1 MPVIAP
7 QKQMTGML
15 GHPVA
20 ENPIDRMFDAVYA
33 HHGLHWQFWKNDI
46 ANEADLALAVAA
58 LRPLGYRGMCV
69 TVPWKVAVMPLLD
82 AVDDDVRAIGAANYI
97 TIKDGRLTGHNND
110 GKGVVKAIAKVA
122 SLKGQRVV
130 MLGAGGSGSLFG
142 LSLPPLTPSSAP
154 SPSPPPTLRT
164 FAPPSVGCPASIPPT
179 RPRLAPDAISWRR
192 APHFKT
198 AS

>member
-1 MPVIAP
+1 VPEPTPAIPP

-46 ANEADLALAVAA
+46 ANEADLALAVKA
-58 LRPLGYRGMCV
+58 LRPLGYRGMAV

-82 AVDDDVRAIGAANYI
+82 ELDDDVRAIGAANYM
-97 TIKDGRLTGHNND
+97 TIRDGRLIGHNND

-122 SLKGQRVV
+122 PLRDQRVV
-130 MLGAGGSGSLFG
+130 MLGAGGAGRAMAVEIAWAG
-142 LSLPPLTPSSAP
+142 AAHI
-154 SPSPPPTLRT
+154 TL
-164 FAPPSVGCPASIPPT
+164 VT
-179 RPRLAPDAISWRR
+179 RLYDKGREVAARMREFLR
-192 APHFKT
+192 
-198 AS
+198 